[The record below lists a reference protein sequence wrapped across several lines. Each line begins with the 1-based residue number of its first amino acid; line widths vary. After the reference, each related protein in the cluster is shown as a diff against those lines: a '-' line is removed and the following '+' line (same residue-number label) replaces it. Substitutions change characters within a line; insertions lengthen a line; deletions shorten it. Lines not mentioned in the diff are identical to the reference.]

1 MTKKVGL
8 FLLATVLVALAMATT
23 APAPLEAKCLR
34 PACFASP
41 GCCFAYEC
49 ASWCA
54 STGGGTPGCSGGGQ
68 GGCCFCSPP
77 ES

>member
-1 MTKKVGL
+1 MKTKVSLLLIAFALVTFAVVG
-8 FLLATVLVALAMATT
+8 
-23 APAPLEAKCLR
+23 APAEAAKKCNA

-41 GCCFAYEC
+41 GCCVAAEC

-54 STGGGTPGCSGGGQ
+54 STTGGTPGCSGGGE
-68 GGCCFCSPP
+68 GGCCYCLPP